1 MGPFLLEPQ
10 MADTPTTYRPEG
22 SALRDWRLTE
32 LERRV
37 GRIEAFLLGLLC
49 SIALAVMG
57 GLYALLK
64 LPTGGL

>member
-1 MGPFLLEPQ
+1 
-10 MADTPTTYRPEG
+10 MADSNTTRSPYAG
-22 SALRDWRLTE
+22 GDLRDWRLAE

-57 GLYALLK
+57 GLFALLK
-64 LPTGGL
+64 LPSGGL